1 MKWLKNIL
9 ITFLII
15 MTYTGII
22 FSQVNRELTL
32 LSEKKGIKEENYLA
46 ALNSG
51 NEEIRIN
58 SAYLLGELKSQ
69 KAVEPLMDMFRKE
82 KDDGAKLVAALSL
95 LKIGD
100 ARGVFLVKRSIEFGE
115 DSGTAII
122 LQHLYKDYSLRK
134 KELLD

>member
-1 MKWLKNIL
+1 MKWFTNIL
-9 ITFLII
+9 IILCIL
-15 MTYTGII
+15 MTYTEIT
-22 FSQVNRELTL
+22 FSQISRELTL
-32 LSEKKGIKEENYLA
+32 LSEKKGLKEENYLTT
-46 ALNSG
+46 LNSG

-58 SAYLLGELKSQ
+58 SAYILGELKSQ

-115 DSGTAII
+115 DSGTTII
-122 LQHLYKDYSLRK
+122 LQHLFKDYSISK

>member
-1 MKWLKNIL
+1 MNIIL
-9 ITFLII
+9 VTFCILTTYAGIT
-15 MTYTGII
+15 
-22 FSQVNRELTL
+22 FSQVSRELTL
-32 LSEKKGIKEENYLA
+32 LSEKKGINEENYLS

-58 SAYLLGELKSQ
+58 SAYILGELKSQ

-100 ARGVFLVKRSIEFGE
+100 ARGVFLVKRSMELGE
-115 DSGTAII
+115 DIGTTII
-122 LQHLYKDYSLRK
+122 LQHLYKDYSLGK